1 MSAAP
6 QSRLQD
12 PRSKHPRPDFS
23 DQEQS
28 IPGDEKEMHPA
39 ADHGEKSYRGNQRL
53 KDQVA
58 LITGGDSGIG
68 RAIALAYAREG
79 ADILFTWLDE
89 TEDAEITKKLIE
101 AEGRK
106 AVSVQMD
113 QTSREAC
120 DESVA
125 RCVKELGRIDV
136 LINNAAFQ
144 KTYATLQDISDEDI
158 ALTFKTNIEAFFY
171 FSRAALPH
179 IPAGGSI
186 INTTSIQAFAPKR
199 FLLPYAATKA
209 AIANFTIA
217 LAQEAIDQGVRVNAV
232 APGPV
237 WTPLIPST
245 MPADKVATF
254 GENTLFG
261 RPAQPSELAPLYV
274 FLASED
280 ASYISGEI
288 YGITGGNKQ
297 L

>member
-1 MSAAP
+1 MSAAVQP
-6 QSRLQD
+6 RLQD
-12 PRSKHPRPDFS
+12 PRFKYPRPDFS
-23 DQEQS
+23 DQPQS
-28 IPGDEKEMHPA
+28 IPGDEKDMHPA

-53 KDQVA
+53 QDQVV

-68 RAIALAYAREG
+68 RAIALACAREG

-89 TEDAEITKKLIE
+89 TDDAQITRELIE
-101 AEGRK
+101 TTGRK

-113 QTSREAC
+113 QTSRQAC

-125 RCVKELGRIDV
+125 RCIDELGRIDV

-144 KTYATLQDISDEDI
+144 KTYETLQDITDEEI
-158 ALTFKTNIEAFFY
+158 SLTFKTNIEAFFY

-179 IPAGGSI
+179 IPPGGSI

-217 LAQEAIDQGVRVNAV
+217 LAQEAIDYGVRVNAV

-245 MPADKVATF
+245 MPAEKVATF

-261 RPAQPSELAPLYV
+261 RPAQPAELAPLYV